1 MDVLR
6 SHKHTMYAETI
17 NKVAL
22 SAEDDKRIILED
34 GITTVP
40 YGYINDA

>member
-1 MDVLR
+1 MNVLR

-22 SAEDDKRIILED
+22 SAMDYKRIIVED
-34 GITTVP
+34 GISTIP
-40 YGYINDA
+40 YRFNK